1 MLQNRI
7 RSPSCITFC
16 QRGLLVLPPGGS
28 RVAVGWPGGLA
39 GSGRP
44 AWDRITERIKVNN
57 DNRLIG
63 LWVAVA
69 VLLGLFVG
77 AARWAHRV
85 ERRPS
90 RRVCDACRGRC
101 LRRDHHAMR
110 SSHKYAAQPL
120 KPASTSGRVSVVH

>member
-1 MLQNRI
+1 LYH
-7 RSPSCITFC
+7 
-16 QRGLLVLPPGGS
+16 LLPEGSTSSAPGGS

-77 AARWAHRV
+77 AAAGLIAW
-85 ERRPS
+85 S
-90 RRVCDACRGRC
+90 GG
-101 LRRDHHAMR
+101 HHAASAMLAGGGACGGTITLCVLVINTLR
-110 SSHKYAAQPL
+110 S
-120 KPASTSGRVSVVH
+120 R